1 MVKEWFNRARI
12 YHIFVDRF
20 AGCNEELAAE
30 PVFAGGNLKA
40 IIPHLQYISNLGIT
54 ALWLSP
60 FYKGVSYHGY
70 HITDFFDVDEHFGT
84 IDDVR
89 ILINECHNIG
99 IRVVIDFV
107 PNHCS
112 KYHPYF
118 KEALADKKSEFY
130 SWFTFDSYPTK
141 YQSFLDF
148 DELPKLNLRNK
159 ATAEHLLRSAEYW
172 LSMGIDGFRID
183 HVLGV
188 PRSFLKK
195 LKKRVAAINPDAVLF
210 GEVWTEGLQPH
221 HFRLIDIKNRWWHK
235 RFGLSQHTAQRN
247 YIGILDG
254 VLDFESR
261 AILLKEIAHAASFS
275 FADVSKKL
283 QLHLSRYPKTFKLVQ
298 FLDNHDTNRF
308 MFECGNEVIKLHSA
322 LDLLALTNEPVVI
335 YYGTELALSQ
345 SEALSWAK
353 PHADLAVRMPM
364 PWNSIDSVM
373 ISETAL
379 LLRKK

>member
-1 MVKEWFNRARI
+1 MAKEWFNQARI
-12 YHIFVDRF
+12 YHIFIDRF
-20 AGCNEELAAE
+20 AGCNEELANQ

-60 FYKGVSYHGY
+60 FFKGVAYHGY
-70 HITDFFDVDEHFGT
+70 HITNFFEVDEHFGT
-84 IDDVR
+84 IEDLR
-89 ILINECHNIG
+89 ILINECHNLN
-99 IRVVIDFV
+99 IRVIIDFV

-112 KYHPYF
+112 KFHPYF
-118 KEALADKKSEFY
+118 LEAIANSRSEYY
-130 SWFTFDSYPTK
+130 SWFTFETYPSK

-148 DELPKLNLRNK
+148 SELPKLNLRNK
-159 ATAEHLLRSAEYW
+159 ATAEHLLKSAEFW

-183 HVLGV
+183 HVLGI

-195 LKKRVAAINPDAVLF
+195 LKKRVSVINPQAVLF

-221 HFRLIDIKNRWWHK
+221 HFRLIDIKNRWWH
-235 RFGLSQHTAQRN
+235 RHFGLSQHTAQRN

-261 AILLKEIAHAASFS
+261 TLLLDEIAHAPSFS
-275 FADVSKKL
+275 LDGVKQKL
-283 QLHLSRYPKTFKLVQ
+283 KRHLSSYPQSFKLVQ

-308 MFECGNEVIKLHSA
+308 MFECGNEVIKLHAA
-322 LDLLALTNEPVVI
+322 LDLIAHSEQPMVV
-335 YYGTELALSQ
+335 YYGTELAVSQ

-364 PWNSIDSVM
+364 PWNYVDYVM
-373 ISETAL
+373 ISEIKEL
-379 LLRKK
+379 LKNE